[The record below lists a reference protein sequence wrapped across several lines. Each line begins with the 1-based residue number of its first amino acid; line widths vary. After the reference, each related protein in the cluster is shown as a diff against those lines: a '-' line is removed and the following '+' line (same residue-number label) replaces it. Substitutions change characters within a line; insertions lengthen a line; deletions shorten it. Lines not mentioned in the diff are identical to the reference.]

1 MLYNFNGMSVSIP
14 DAEIDNLVDNL
25 DLTMEEAIDLYLTDH
40 NYKKNKEQEE
50 LNEKAKDIKAAN
62 IVQAGHDKPKEK
74 VVRTKK
80 IDENKKALFNS
91 IISQLVNVE
100 DLEIITADKLV
111 KFKYN
116 GEEYK
121 LDLIKTRVKKQ

>member
-74 VVRTKK
+74 VARTKK
-80 IDENKKALFNS
+80 IDENKRELFNS
-91 IISQLVNVE
+91 IISQLADVE
-100 DLEIITADKLV
+100 DLEIITTDKLV

>member
-74 VVRTKK
+74 VARTKK
-80 IDENKKALFNS
+80 IDENKRELFNS
-91 IISQLVNVE
+91 IISQLADVE
-100 DLEIITADKLV
+100 DLEIVTADKLV
-111 KFKYN
+111 KFKYK

>member
-14 DAEIDNLVDNL
+14 GAEIDNLVDNL

-74 VVRTKK
+74 VARTKK
-80 IDENKKALFNS
+80 IDENKRELFNS

-100 DLEIITADKLV
+100 DLEIVTADKLV

>member
-74 VVRTKK
+74 VARTKK
-80 IDENKKALFNS
+80 IDENKRELFNS
-91 IISQLVNVE
+91 IISQLADVE
-100 DLEIITADKLV
+100 DFEIVTADKLV
-111 KFKYN
+111 KFKYK

-121 LDLIKTRVKKQ
+121 LDLIKTREKKQ

>member
-74 VVRTKK
+74 VARTKK
-80 IDENKKALFNS
+80 IDENKRELFNS
-91 IISQLVNVE
+91 IISQLADVE
-100 DLEIITADKLV
+100 DFEIVTADKLV
-111 KFKYN
+111 KFKYK

>member
-74 VVRTKK
+74 VARTKK
-80 IDENKKALFNS
+80 IDENKRELFNS

>member
-14 DAEIDNLVDNL
+14 DAEIDNLVDSL

-74 VVRTKK
+74 VARTKK
-80 IDENKKALFNS
+80 IDENKRELFNS
-91 IISQLVNVE
+91 IISQLADIE
-100 DLEIITADKLV
+100 DFEIVTADKLV
-111 KFKYN
+111 KFKYK

>member
-74 VVRTKK
+74 VARTKK
-80 IDENKKALFNS
+80 IDENKRELFNS
-91 IISQLVNVE
+91 IISQLTNVE
-100 DLEIITADKLV
+100 DLEIITTDKLV